1 MTAIV
6 ILRWLIGP
14 IGRWVVLAVV
24 GLIAVWFVV
33 HSIQE
38 SAIQGAANQAVQDA
52 NKRLQDAVRNGDA
65 VDTSPDKL
73 RQPNPHCR
81 DC

>member
-24 GLIAVWFVV
+24 AVIAVWFVV

>member
-6 ILRWLIGP
+6 ILRWLVGP
-14 IGRWVVLAVV
+14 IGRWVLLAVV
-24 GLIAVWFVV
+24 AVLVALFVV
-33 HSIQE
+33 HSIRE
-38 SAIQGAANQAVQDA
+38 SAIQGATNQAVQDA
-52 NKRLQDAVRNGDA
+52 NKRLQDALRNGDA
-65 VDTSPDKL
+65 VDTSPGKL